1 MTVAD
6 SLAAVRARIDD
17 AARDAGRDPDE
28 VTLVVVTKSVAVDSI
43 RAALT
48 AGATDLGE
56 NRAQDLVAKARALET
71 ERLAPS
77 RWHFIGRLQRNKVR
91 ALAPLVAL
99 WQSVDREEV
108 ATEIATRAPAAR
120 VLVQVNVAGEAQKGG
135 CAPEDAP
142 GLVARCRALGLE
154 VEGLMTVPPEAADPT
169 PIFRTLRRL
178 TDDLGLATCSMGMSG
193 DFERAIRAGATMVR
207 VGSAVFGPRP
217 ADSDVR
223 R

>member
-1 MTVAD
+1 MTVAA
-6 SLAAVRARIDD
+6 SFAAVRLRVDD
-17 AARDAGRDPDE
+17 AARDAGRDPDD
-28 VTLVVVTKSVAVDSI
+28 VTLVVVTKSVAVDLM
-43 RAALT
+43 RAALA

-56 NRAQDLVAKARALET
+56 NRAQDLVAKARALE
-71 ERLAPS
+71 ASQP

-91 ALAPLVAL
+91 ALAPFVAL
-99 WQSVDREEV
+99 WQSVDREEL
-108 ATEIATRAPAAR
+108 ATEIADRAPGAR
-120 VLVQVNVAGEAQKGG
+120 ILVQVNVAGEAQKGG
-135 CAPEDAP
+135 CSPDDTP
-142 GLVARCRALGLE
+142 GLVARCRALGLDAQ
-154 VEGLMTVPPEAADPT
+154 GLMTIPPEAGDPT

-207 VGSAVFGPRP
+207 IGSAVFGPRP

>member
-1 MTVAD
+1 MTVAA
-6 SLAAVRARIDD
+6 SLAAVRARLDD
-17 AARDAGRDPDE
+17 AARDAGRDPHD

-43 RAALT
+43 RAARA

-71 ERLAPS
+71 DDVAPP

-91 ALAPLVAL
+91 ALAPFVAL
-99 WQSVDREEV
+99 WQSVDREALV
-108 ATEIATRAPAAR
+108 TEIADRAPGAR
-120 VLVQVNVAGEAQKGG
+120 ILVQVNVAGEAQKGG
-135 CAPEDAP
+135 CAPEAIP
-142 GLVARCRALGLE
+142 ALVGRGRALGLD
-154 VEGLMTVPPEAADPT
+154 VQGLMTIPPEAGDPT
-169 PIFRTLRRL
+169 PVFRTLRRL

>member
-1 MTVAD
+1 
-6 SLAAVRARIDD
+6 
-17 AARDAGRDPDE
+17 
-28 VTLVVVTKSVAVDSI
+28 VDSI

-48 AGATDLGE
+48 AGAPDLGE
-56 NRAQDLVAKARALET
+56 TRAQDLVAKARALEID
-71 ERLAPS
+71 RLASP
-77 RWHFIGRLQRNKVR
+77 RWHFIGRVQRNKVR
-91 ALAPLVAL
+91 ALAPFVAL

-108 ATEIATRAPAAR
+108 ATEIVARAPGAR

-154 VEGLMTVPPEAADPT
+154 VEGLMTVPPEAGDPT